1 MYINKIGFILMFLCL
16 HLIGFAQS
24 DYRFGYP
31 PLKTEQ
37 IDNPRYEKSEYFQF
51 PSPKQLALV
60 GRNVVSRNG
69 NYTVYDNLTYQQV
82 LFRIKAKLKECD
94 VPYKIY
100 QFDVNTFTL
109 KIADCPINKT
119 EE

>member
-1 MYINKIGFILMFLCL
+1 MYIRKIGFILMFLCL

-31 PLKTEQ
+31 PLKPEQ

-51 PSPKQLALV
+51 PTHKQLGLA
-60 GRNVVSRNG
+60 GRNIITKKGS
-69 NYTVYDNLTYQQV
+69 YTVYDNLTYQQV
-82 LFRIKAKLKECD
+82 LFKIKTKLKECD
-94 VPYKIY
+94 ARYKIY

-109 KIADCPINKT
+109 KIEDCPPKKN